1 MIAIQKGFTRADNP
15 GLRAHSKCLRI
26 TAKIKTTQLH
36 SLKLEG
42 DLSSVSRL
50 LIYHS
55 LSRPP
60 PLSFSFSLSWS
71 LFVSL
76 SFPE

>member
-15 GLRAHSKCLRI
+15 GLRAHSKCLRK

-42 DLSSVSRL
+42 DLPSVSRL

-55 LSRPP
+55 LSPT
-60 PLSFSFSLSWS
+60 LSVFLFLALLVS

-76 SFPE
+76 SFTE